1 MVRETERA
9 SPRRRC
15 GARHSGRHRRNPERY
30 PDAQTWALARRGLYP
45 TVDTYAR
52 PWHPEPAPG
61 VSLAELARL
70 APPSPA
76 DRRVGLPAP
85 TSTLEGADTVA
96 ALAAVASSS
105 GRAPAAAL
113 RRAQWVKVEQLEAA
127 RREAEMARSWT
138 FSPSNTRADYSHYE
152 GARGKLTDLTR
163 AAYEQSRIGSYNV
176 WRITGF
182 SREDVAQLLPAN
194 RTAARQLPVPVS
206 AGIGY

>member
-1 MVRETERA
+1 VVRETERA

-76 DRRVGLPAP
+76 DRRVGVPAP
-85 TSTLEGADTVA
+85 SSTLEDADTV
-96 ALAAVASSS
+96 
-105 GRAPAAAL
+105 GRVGCRGIVERPGAL
-113 RRAQWVKVEQLEAA
+113 RRAQWVMVEQLEAA
-127 RREAEMARSWT
+127 RREVEMARSWT

-163 AAYEQSRIGSYNV
+163 AAYEQSRIGSCNV
-176 WRITGF
+176 RRITGF

-194 RTAARQLPVPVS
+194 RTAARQLPVAVS